1 MSGAKATEDPWD
13 ARTLEWSVD
22 GGAQ

>member
-1 MSGAKATEDPWD
+1 MSGVNATEDPWD

-22 GGAQ
+22 GGAR